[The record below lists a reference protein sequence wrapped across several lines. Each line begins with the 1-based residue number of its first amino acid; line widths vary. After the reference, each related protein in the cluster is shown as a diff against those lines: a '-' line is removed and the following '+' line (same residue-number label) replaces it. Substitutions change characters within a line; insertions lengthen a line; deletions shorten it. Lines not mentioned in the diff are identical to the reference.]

1 MDGDEK
7 DGKSDQM
14 LLVLCTAGLVVFD
27 LNVPLR
33 FILRLKCRFLVLMY
47 SGLKGYQFTLI
58 ENDVTL
64 YDITCSKRSL
74 A

>member
-27 LNVPLR
+27 LNVLLR
-33 FILRLKCRFLVLMY
+33 FILRLKCHFFVFDVFRFKGLLVH
-47 SGLKGYQFTLI
+47 S
-58 ENDVTL
+58 N
-64 YDITCSKRSL
+64 
-74 A
+74 